1 METISSVNENS
12 LEWQMTMY
20 DPSSVQLVNMHIK
33 IMGRGD
39 ANSSLVCTFPQV
51 NQTDC
56 RMEQV
61 KPTSCVKENE
71 FERVIMDNSSSKK
84 SPILPFQM
92 ISGQCSFQQ
101 LSWNNL
107 QWVDELDAKD
117 IWENVETS
125 GRAIT
130 DVNVG
135 TTKLDS
141 EVLEMDVICH
151 TRKT

>member
-1 METISSVNENS
+1 
-12 LEWQMTMY
+12 MTMY
-20 DPSSVQLVNMHIK
+20 DPSSIQLVNRHIK

-51 NQTDC
+51 NQTEC
-56 RMEQV
+56 RLEQV
-61 KPTSCVKENE
+61 KPTSYVKENE

-84 SPILPFQM
+84 SPRVSFLPFQT

-107 QWVDELDAKD
+107 RWVDELDTKA
-117 IWENVETS
+117 IWENVESS
-125 GRAIT
+125 GPAVM
-130 DVNVG
+130 DVKVG
-135 TTKLDS
+135 TTQLDS